1 LPLSIKIDPSGKF
14 AYVAN
19 LSSRNVSM
27 FAINATTGLLTEIGT
42 PVVSGDGPVSVSID
56 RTGHFVYVANF
67 ISNDVTTFTI
77 NTSTGALTT
86 PGSHSAAGHAP
97 FSVITTGR
105 TQQ

>member
-1 LPLSIKIDPSGKF
+1 
-14 AYVAN
+14 
-19 LSSRNVSM
+19 M
-27 FAINATTGLLTEIGT
+27 FAINATTGLLTEIGA

-56 RTGHFVYVANF
+56 RAGHFAYVANF

-77 NTSTGALTT
+77 NTSTGALTST
-86 PGSHSAAGHAP
+86 GQHNATGHAP